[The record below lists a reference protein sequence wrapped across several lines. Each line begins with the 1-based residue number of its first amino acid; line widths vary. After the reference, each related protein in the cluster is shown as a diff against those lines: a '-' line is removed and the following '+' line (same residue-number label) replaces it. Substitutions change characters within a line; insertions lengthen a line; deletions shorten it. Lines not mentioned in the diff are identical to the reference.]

1 MPLSEVIERV
11 KGLAKPP
18 NEEATK
24 LQVVLPILRELG
36 WDAYDPSRVQP
47 EFGVGGG
54 RVDLALFAPDR
65 AVALIE
71 VKAVGIRLEEHVEQ
85 TLRYAFHEGADIC
98 VLTTGLVWWLYL
110 PREKGQPDER
120 RFAELDLSTES
131 VDELVTDFSTYLGY
145 EDLVGHRAE
154 GHAKAALEARLH
166 AKRLDGEMPRVWA
179 SMLAEPPQALI
190 ELIQDRV
197 SVEVGLRP
205 SNEQVSSFLNGRES
219 GAGTSPPPIR
229 ATRSAPRNQNTVSD
243 GQRPQT
249 PGRRPSAPISGFEL
263 WGRRQSAQRWTDVW
277 EGVVRSVLERNPGSL
292 AQAVGRPR
300 GKRSYV
306 ELEPGAISEASRVG
320 KPRQVGVYWIDV
332 HGSSKAL
339 QERCEYL
346 LELCGYSKA
355 DLTYMTD

>member
-1 MPLSEVIERV
+1 MPLAEVIERV
-11 KGLAKPP
+11 KGLSKPP

-71 VKAVGIRLEEHVEQ
+71 VKAVGVRLEEHVEQ

-110 PREKGQPDER
+110 PREKGQPDKR
-120 RFAELDLSTES
+120 RFAELDLSAES

-145 EDLVGHRAE
+145 EDLAGHKAE
-154 GHAKAALEARLH
+154 RHAKAALEARLN
-166 AKRLDGEMPRVWA
+166 AKRLDSEMPRVWA
-179 SMLAEPPQALI
+179 SMLADPPQALV
-190 ELIQDRV
+190 ELIQGRV
-197 SVEVGLRP
+197 SVEVSLRP
-205 SNEQVSSFLNGRES
+205 SNEQVSSFLGGQVS
-219 GAGTSPPPIR
+219 QAGTIPPRLAPPR
-229 ATRSAPRNQNTVSD
+229 PSAIVSR
-243 GQRPQT
+243 QSEQS
-249 PGRRPSAPISGFEL
+249 GRRPSAPTSGFEL
-263 WGRRQSAQRWTDVW
+263 WGRRYAAQRWTDVW
-277 EGVVRSVLERNPGSL
+277 AGVVGAILERNPASL

-300 GKRSYV
+300 GKRTYV
-306 ELEPGAISEASRVG
+306 ELDANGVTHASSVA
-320 KPRQVGVYWIDV
+320 KPRQVGMYWIDV

-346 LELCGYSKA
+346 LELCGYSKS
-355 DLTYMTD
+355 DVTYLTN